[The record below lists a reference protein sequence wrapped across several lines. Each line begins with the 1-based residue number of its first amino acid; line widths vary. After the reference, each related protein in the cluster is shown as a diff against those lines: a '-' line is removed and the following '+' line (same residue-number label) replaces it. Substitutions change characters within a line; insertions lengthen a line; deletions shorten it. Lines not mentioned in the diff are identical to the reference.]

1 MRFTVI
7 MMNKLRFDAK
17 GSNMRYRFLW
27 KVFSVSFFF
36 FFFFLAEY
44 SYSVRRKKKYVI
56 KSFEKS
62 QKEL

>member
-36 FFFFLAEY
+36 FFFFGRVQLQC
-44 SYSVRRKKKYVI
+44 
-56 KSFEKS
+56 
-62 QKEL
+62 QKEKKIRNKII

>member
-1 MRFTVI
+1 MI
-7 MMNKLRFDAK
+7 NKLRFDAK

-36 FFFFLAEY
+36 FAEY
-44 SYSVRRKKKYVI
+44 SYNVRRKKKYVI

-62 QKEL
+62 QKEV

>member
-36 FFFFLAEY
+36 FFFFWPSTVTVSEG
-44 SYSVRRKKKYVI
+44 KKNT
-56 KSFEKS
+56 
-62 QKEL
+62 